1 MKILSAALSDGVL
14 DLAACSSQTKDSTTS
29 AIGDGVTSE
38 SPGAFVPVNCQ
49 HVVINFTR
57 ELSGHV

>member
-29 AIGDGVTSE
+29 AISDPVTSE
-38 SPGAFVPVNCQ
+38 SPGAAVSVDCQ
-49 HVVINFTR
+49 DVVINFTR
-57 ELSGHV
+57 